1 MSEMMLNYQNT
12 CFEVRDA
19 DPDIALLPIGSTERV
34 GGHLPVGTS
43 TFILD
48 VLASR
53 IAEDLNGD
61 VYLLPTL
68 PIGCSDLHL
77 GQHGTVALEW
87 TTMVKVVSDLVE
99 SLLAQGIRKVAVLV
113 GLGGANETTVRPR
126 ENYIVKTAVRQLNY
140 DHRDLDA
147 IWVQPF
153 TVAGRDLE
161 RVLES
166 SEQDVHAGE
175 LATSL
180 MMYLHPESVRREGV
194 DYVPDVGKEY
204 LDFVAFEKL
213 CPGGVWGLPSLATA
227 EKGRMAFEAAV
238 ECTVKYIE
246 ESFSHLERIKKRIEN

>member
-1 MSEMMLNYQNT
+1 MLVNFQNT
-12 CFEVRDA
+12 CFEIMDA
-19 DPDIALLPIGSTERV
+19 NPDVALLSIGTTERV
-34 GGHLPVGTS
+34 GDHLPVGTT

-53 IAEDLNGD
+53 VAESLSGN

-68 PIGCSDLHL
+68 PIGCSGLHK
-77 GQHGTVALEW
+77 GQYGTIALEW
-87 TTMVKVVSDLVE
+87 TTMVRVVSDLVE
-99 SLLAQGIRKVAVLV
+99 SLLAQGIKKVAVLV
-113 GLGGANETTVRPR
+113 GLGGAYESTVRPR

-140 DHRDLDA
+140 DHPELEA

-153 TVAGRDLE
+153 TVAGEELKRI
-161 RVLES
+161 LES

-180 MMYLHPESVRREGV
+180 MMHLYSESVKKGGL
-194 DYVPDVGKEY
+194 DHVPDEGKEY
-204 LDFVAFEKL
+204 LDFVAFENL

-227 EKGRMAFEAAV
+227 DKGRLAFEAAV

-246 ESFSHLERIKKRIEN
+246 ESFSHLTRMKKP

>member
-1 MSEMMLNYQNT
+1 MMLNYQNT
-12 CFEVRDA
+12 CFEVMDA
-19 DPDIALLPIGSTERV
+19 DPDIALLPIGSTERA
-34 GGHLPVGTS
+34 GNHLPVGTS

-48 VLASR
+48 ALASR
-53 IAEDLNGD
+53 IAQVLSGD

-68 PIGCSDLHL
+68 PVGCSGLHL
-77 GQHGTVALEW
+77 GQNGTIALDW
-87 TTMVKVVSDLVE
+87 TTMVKVVSDLIE
-99 SLLAQGIRKVAVLV
+99 SFLAQGITKVAVLV

-140 DHRDLDA
+140 DHQDLDA

-153 TVAGRDLE
+153 TVAGRELE
-161 RVLES
+161 RILES

-180 MMYLHPESVRREGV
+180 MMYLHPESVRKEGV

-238 ECTVKYIE
+238 ECTVKCIE
-246 ESFSHLERIKKRIEN
+246 ESFSHLERIKKRIET

>member
-1 MSEMMLNYQNT
+1 MLLNYQNT
-12 CFEVRDA
+12 CFEIMDA
-19 DPDIALLPIGSTERV
+19 NPDIALLPIGSTERV
-34 GGHLPVGTS
+34 GDHLPIGTS
-43 TFILD
+43 TFILN

-53 IAEDLNGD
+53 VAEGLSGN

-68 PIGCSDLHL
+68 PIGCSGLHK
-77 GQHGTVALEW
+77 GQHGTIALDW

-99 SLLAQGIRKVAVLV
+99 SLLAQGIKKVAVLV
-113 GLGGANETTVRPR
+113 GLGGANESTVRPR

-140 DHRDLDA
+140 DHPDLDA

-153 TVAGRDLE
+153 TVAGGELKCI
-161 RVLES
+161 LES

-180 MMYLHPESVRREGV
+180 MMYLHPESIKKEGV
-194 DYVPDVGKEY
+194 DYVPDEGKEY

-227 EKGRMAFEAAV
+227 EKGRMALEAAI

-246 ESFSHLERIKKRIEN
+246 ESFSNLERIKKRKEN